1 MSEQMPLQSC
11 ITHRVALTGQL
22 VRPGVKQWQQGRQRG
37 QFEPERECPGCAQSI
52 LSDYVA
58 GFIPSPVRKHALL
71 ESSRS
76 IHQLPGSVV
85 SAMIIDLRRDPHHFY
100 SHVRAAYQR
109 ISTADPRQ
117 TIPQKEY
124 RGPNLSMQRSSTTTT
139 ALCVAG
145 KLYLS
150 DDRDFRHPLRAS
162 VEWHTFVDGA
172 EVSRRGGKTISA
184 IFLITVETKPGFE
197 AALVCHQK

>member
-1 MSEQMPLQSC
+1 MLTSLQSC

-124 RGPNLSMQRSSTTTT
+124 RGPNLSMRAFRLEDGG
-139 ALCVAG
+139 ALESLESEVVS
-145 KLYLS
+145 LS
-150 DDRDFRHPLRAS
+150 R
-162 VEWHTFVDGA
+162 
-172 EVSRRGGKTISA
+172 TIFYHYHRIMCCWQTLS
-184 IFLITVETKPGFE
+184 IG
-197 AALVCHQK
+197 